1 MLNAVFEMR
10 LKTKKKFKS
19 KQTKLLQT
27 IITFQRSTCSQKY
40 ALKRKKMKNKK

>member
-10 LKTKKKFKS
+10 LKTEKKFKS

-40 ALKRKKMKNKK
+40 ALCKTKKNEK